1 MVYLKLKLP
10 FEQITQLLSN
20 KRIKVKIKEIFKTN
34 TMESL
39 SSDTNL
45 QITGKVR
52 INCLRQVMFKWQINI
67 YLLVGVPKVMLI
79 IRD

>member
-20 KRIKVKIKEIFKTN
+20 KIMKLKIKEIFKTN

-52 INCLRQVMFKWQINI
+52 INCLRQVMFK
-67 YLLVGVPKVMLI
+67 
-79 IRD
+79 

>member
-1 MVYLKLKLP
+1 MQSALESFSFSFIMVYLKLKLP

-20 KRIKVKIKEIFKTN
+20 KIMKLKIKEIFKTN

-52 INCLRQVMFKWQINI
+52 INCLRQVMFK
-67 YLLVGVPKVMLI
+67 
-79 IRD
+79 

>member
-20 KRIKVKIKEIFKTN
+20 KIMKLKIKEIFKTN

-39 SSDTNL
+39 SLDTNL